1 MSYLF
6 VSTISASI
14 SGLFFLFLTSLV
26 FMRRRQII
34 VALGD
39 GGDLK
44 LLRRQRAQGNFVE
57 WAPFVLILIL
67 LTEIG
72 NFYAPF
78 NDYMAGTMAII
89 FFIGRICHAFS
100 LTHHEK
106 YDESLKIQSNPV
118 FRVLGMVLSIT
129 SVLLLSI
136 WNLASALSAFSL

>member
-1 MSYLF
+1 MQQL
-6 VSTISASI
+6 VISTISASVF
-14 SGLFFLFLTSLV
+14 GLFFLFLTTLV

-39 GGDLK
+39 GGDLT

-57 WAPFVLILIL
+57 WAPLVLILLI
-67 LTEIG
+67 LTELG

-78 NDYMAGTMAII
+78 NDYFAATMAMV

-100 LTHHEK
+100 LVHHEK

-118 FRVLGMVLSIT
+118 FRVFGMVLSIT
-129 SVLLLSI
+129 AILLLSI
-136 WNLASALSAFSL
+136 WNLTAALSALSL